1 MGGVRGGPA
10 WRWGGQRGVGGRCG
24 RAAARWGSIGGVSGQ
39 RGVGGEVLGREG
51 GVVGRGAGRR
61 RWWFGERGAD
71 GHGKQREDP
80 GLARSRPLVRAGGRG
95 RVGESGGEIG
105 TDGAAS
111 TCSGRT
117 RVAGTRCPPA
127 PASRPMSPRPAE
139 CGRERAA
146 ECGHETSRRGHE
158 ISAECGREILA
169 ECEREISAECEREIS
184 AECGPAAII
193 RRRRG
198 SAQVRGSAA
207 RRAHVRCSPGS
218 RGIRRGRSRRRSRGR
233 GCSCRRRAGS
243 TRG

>member
-1 MGGVRGGPA
+1 MGG
-10 WRWGGQRGVGGRCG
+10 
-24 RAAARWGSIGGVSGQ
+24 RWGSSQGMFGGAWCSRGMWGLANVCERLTSGAPT
-39 RGVGGEVLGREG
+39 VLVREA
-51 GVVGRGAGRR
+51 GAGGR
-61 RWWFGERGAD
+61 
-71 GHGKQREDP
+71 GKQREDP
-80 GLARSRPLVRAGGRG
+80 GLARSRPLVPAATRA
-95 RVGESGGEIG
+95 RVGERVVVIG
-105 TDGAAS
+105 RDGAAS

-127 PASRPMSPRPAE
+127 PASQPISPRPADCGREIPAE
-139 CGRERAA
+139 CGREIPA
-146 ECGHETSRRGHE
+146 ECERE
-158 ISAECGREILA
+158 IPAECEREMSAECGREI
-169 ECEREISAECEREIS
+169 SAKCEREIS